1 VPARARTWSRSLNA
15 TALVLIFI
23 AAIAHASWNLFTKQ
37 ASASGAASFVWLM
50 STAATVIY
58 LPVVVVG
65 VIASPPRLTALCW
78 VFMAGTG
85 LLQAGYFLFLQS
97 GYRLGDL
104 SLVYPVG
111 RGTGALLAALAGIT
125 LLGERPGP
133 AGIAGI
139 LLIVAGLVILG
150 IPVASASEPV
160 TAKAVT
166 AQAVTAQA
174 VTAKAATA
182 KAATAK
188 AATAQAITAQAI
200 TAQAITAQAITA
212 QAITAKAITA
222 KAITFALITG
232 VFIAA
237 YTLWDKYAVSTLK
250 IPSLVQG
257 YASLPMMALVLAPFA
272 LRDTGRTA
280 RVWRTYRRQVLGAAA
295 LSPLAYIL
303 VLTALSFTAV
313 SAVAPA
319 REVSVLFGVV
329 LGRKLLGEGSLA
341 RRLVAAG
348 TIAAGIICIA
358 VG

>member
-15 TALVLIFI
+15 TALILIFI

-50 STAATVIY
+50 SAAATVIY
-58 LPVVVVG
+58 LPVVVVS

-150 IPVASASEPV
+150 IPVGSAS
-160 TAKAVT
+160 KAV
-166 AQAVTAQA
+166 
-174 VTAKAATA
+174 
-182 KAATAK
+182 
-188 AATAQAITAQAI
+188 
-200 TAQAITAQAITA
+200 
-212 QAITAKAITA
+212 TA

-257 YASLPMMALVLAPFA
+257 YASLPVMALVLASFA
-272 LRDTGRTA
+272 LRGTGRTA
-280 RVWRTYRRQVLGAAA
+280 RVWRTYRRQVLGAAV

-329 LGRKLLGEGSLA
+329 LGRRLLGEGSLA
-341 RRLVAAG
+341 RRLSAAA